1 MKYKHFK
8 QALLFKVGSD
18 MKVFN
23 SKLAAIGLAAFV
35 FASCSDNTSDPTGG
49 SSPAKVDAT
58 TLDLTNSGESLFSS
72 VINYKNTTANARK
85 FFGTRAANDAKFA
98 TTFDMPEQKNTD
110 TQIYGKRNLDG
121 GRYYLKESAG
131 ECDFSK
137 NTIKNAT
144 IFVNGDAKLIY
155 SANTFENATIVVKKG
170 GSLIF
175 KGTGSMIKQ
184 GVTVYNELGYVK
196 TEDPAADIVIEGNLY
211 SSWRGITSGLDEND
225 NAVEKK
231 ELKSGLG
238 QLTADKTSP
247 TQKITFMTGSKACI
261 IGSIR
266 GTEVNVEEGANIYA
280 SAHVWNATT
289 VNING
294 NLQIGGFLKTA
305 DLNLNTNGYL
315 KAGDKSAIKVTNIL
329 TMNAGSQ
336 IDANYINV
344 TLNEKDT
351 HKKVT
356 KVGEAQLILKGA
368 CKINIADKGVIN
380 VNKLIS
386 YNDAKGQISLEKA
399 GGLAI
404 VKADEFHNDGAE
416 NIQAFDTPA
425 EGATFLFQFT
435 KCFNGEN
442 QLPTA
447 EDLDIAASYL
457 NYDKATTG
465 DFVKLKDA
473 DNKQYGY
480 ELTATTENLSNKPK
494 LDLFSAAGVTENT
507 LSATSIQAANNKL
520 YVTYHTQG
528 NDKSHMG
535 GGLEVAHIDGKNLI
549 LDQAVTAQGGLDV
562 NYGMIDGSRFY
573 VAATTYK
580 EGAFLGY
587 VELANGLMG
596 KSKLVTYPIDK
607 TNPNNGIDANSVVK
621 YKDNFVLATNKGYQV
636 YNSTFTLRTPHLTTN
651 DVKFVA
657 VGNDKLYG
665 LEANGTTTGTVNIF
679 DNINLENPQSYTTEG
694 KVGVVDGKNTI
705 AVDGTNLYV
714 CQGDG
719 GLVRYDAQGNGT
731 VLFDAPAG
739 SKDHK
744 IIGRVNGVAVDS
756 KYIYV
761 ACGGYGLVVLDK
773 TKAKGE
779 NVVARRRAFYD
790 GKESYNSA
798 NYVTLYKDYICVA
811 YGRSRVQ
818 IFKLV
823 NTK

>member
-1 MKYKHFK
+1 
-8 QALLFKVGSD
+8 

-85 FFGTRAANDAKFA
+85 FFGTRAASDANFV
-98 TTFDMPEQKNTD
+98 TTFNMPVQKNTD
-110 TQIYGKRNLDG
+110 TQAYGNCDLNG
-121 GRYYLKESAG
+121 GRYYLRMSAG
-131 ECDFSK
+131 DCDFTK

-144 IFVNGDAKLIY
+144 IFVNGDAKLHY
-155 SANTFENATIVVKKG
+155 SATTFENTTIVVEQG

-175 KGTGSMIKQ
+175 EGEGSMIKP
-184 GVTVYNELGYVK
+184 GVTVYNELGYIK
-196 TEDPAADIVIEGNLY
+196 TKDSTKDIVIEGNLF
-211 SSWRGITSGLDEND
+211 STWRGITSGLDENG

-238 QLTADKTSP
+238 ELTADKKSP
-247 TQKITFMTGSKACI
+247 TQKITFKTGSKACI

-315 KAGDKSAIKVTNIL
+315 KAGDNSAIKVTNAL

-336 IDANYINV
+336 IDADYINV
-344 TLNEKDT
+344 TMNEKDT
-351 HKKVT
+351 NKKVT

-386 YNDAKGQISLEKA
+386 YNDAKGQISLETA

-457 NYDKATTG
+457 DYDKATTG
-465 DFVKLKDA
+465 DLVKLKDT

-480 ELTATTENLSNKPK
+480 ELTATTESLSNKPK
-494 LDLFSAAGVTENT
+494 LDLFSAAGVKENT
-507 LSATSIQAANNKL
+507 LSATSIQAANDKL

-549 LDQAVTAQGGLDV
+549 LDQAVSAQGGLDV
-562 NYGMIDGSRFY
+562 NYGMIDGNRFY
-573 VAATTYK
+573 VAATSYK

-587 VELANGLMG
+587 ANLSNGQL
-596 KSKLVTYPIDK
+596 SDTKLVTYPIDK

-657 VGNDKLYG
+657 VDNDKLYG

-679 DNINLENPQSYTTEG
+679 NNINLENPQSYTTEG

-731 VLFDAPAG
+731 VLFDAPVG
-739 SKDHK
+739 EKNK
-744 IIGRVNGVAVDS
+744 IIGRVNGVAVDNN
-756 KYIYV
+756 YIYV

-773 TKAKGE
+773 NKAKGE

-823 NTK
+823 KTK

>member
-1 MKYKHFK
+1 
-8 QALLFKVGSD
+8 

-35 FASCSDNTSDPTGG
+35 FASCSDSNSDPVGPG
-49 SSPAKVDAT
+49 NPSSVDVT
-58 TLDLTNSGESLFSS
+58 TLDLTKGGESLMSN

-85 FFGTRAANDAKFA
+85 LFGTRAANDANFV
-98 TTFDMPEQKNTD
+98 TTFNMPVQKNTD
-110 TQIYGKRNLDG
+110 TQVYGKRNLDG
-121 GRYYLKESAG
+121 GRYYLKKSAG
-131 ECDFSK
+131 DCDFTK

-144 IFVNGDAKLIY
+144 IFVNGDAKLHY
-155 SANTFENATIVVKKG
+155 SATTFENTTIVVEQG

-175 KGTGSMIKQ
+175 EGEGSMIKP
-184 GVTVYNELGYVK
+184 GVTVYNELGYIK
-196 TEDPAADIVIEGNLY
+196 TKDSTKDIVIEGNLY
-211 SSWRGITSGLDEND
+211 SSWRGFKTGKDENGND
-225 NAVEKK
+225 VTIK

-238 QLTADKTSP
+238 NTDKTDP
-247 TQKITFMTGSKACI
+247 TQKITFKNGSNVCI

-266 GTEVNVEEGANIYA
+266 GTEVNVEEGANVYA

-315 KAGDKSAIKVTNIL
+315 KAGDNSAIKVTNAL

-457 NYDKATTG
+457 DYDKATTG

-507 LSATSIQAANNKL
+507 LSATSIQAANDKL

-549 LDQAVTAQGGLDV
+549 LDQAVSAQGGLDV
-562 NYGMIDGSRFY
+562 NYGMIDGNRFY
-573 VAATTYK
+573 VAATSYK

-587 VELANGLMG
+587 ANLSNGQL
-596 KSKLVTYPIDK
+596 SDTKLVTYPIDK

-679 DNINLENPQSYTTEG
+679 NNINLENPQSYTTEG

-739 SKDHK
+739 NKDHK
-744 IIGRVNGVAVDS
+744 IIGRVNGVAVDNN
-756 KYIYV
+756 YIYV

>member
-1 MKYKHFK
+1 
-8 QALLFKVGSD
+8 
-18 MKVFN
+18 MKVIN

-35 FASCSDNTSDPTGG
+35 FASCSDSNSDPTNSG
-49 SSPAKVDAT
+49 STPAKVDAT
-58 TLDLTNSGESLFSS
+58 TIDLTSNSGESLMSN

-85 FFGTRAANDAKFA
+85 FFGTRTATDAKFV

-110 TQIYGKRNLDG
+110 TQVYGKRNLDG
-121 GRYYLKESAG
+121 GRYYLKKSAG
-131 ECDFSK
+131 ECDFTK

-144 IFVNGDAKLIY
+144 IFVNGDAKLHY
-155 SANTFENATIVVKKG
+155 SATTFENTTIVVEKG

-175 KGTGSMIKQ
+175 EGEGSMIKP
-184 GVTVYNELGYVK
+184 GVTVYNELGYIK
-196 TEDPAADIVIEGNLY
+196 TKDSTKDIVIEGNLY
-211 SSWRGITSGLDEND
+211 SSWRGFKTGKDEND
-225 NAVEKK
+225 NDVTIK

-238 QLTADKTSP
+238 NTDKTDP
-247 TQKITFMTGSKACI
+247 TQKITFKNGSNVCI

-266 GTEVNVEEGANIYA
+266 GTEVNVEEGANVYA

-315 KAGDKSAIKVTNIL
+315 KAGDNSAIKVTNIL

-457 NYDKATTG
+457 DYDKATTG

-507 LSATSIQAANNKL
+507 LSATSIQAANDKL

-549 LDQAVTAQGGLDV
+549 LDQAVSAQGGLDV
-562 NYGMIDGSRFY
+562 NYGMIDGNRFY
-573 VAATTYK
+573 VAATSYK

-587 VELANGLMG
+587 ANLSNGQL
-596 KSKLVTYPIDK
+596 SDTKLVTYPIDK
-607 TNPNNGIDANSVVK
+607 TNPDNKIDANCVAK
-621 YKDNFVLATNKGYQV
+621 YNDNFVLATNKGYQV
-636 YNSTFTLRTPHLTTN
+636 YNSTFTQRTPHLTAN

-657 VGNDKLYG
+657 VGGDKLYG

-679 DNINLENPQSYTTEG
+679 DNTSLDAPQSYTTVG
-694 KVGVVDGKNTI
+694 KVGVPDGKNTI
-705 AVDGTNLYV
+705 AVDGSDLYV

-731 VLFDAPAG
+731 VLFDAPVG
-739 SKDHK
+739 EKNK
-744 IIGRVNGVAVDS
+744 IIGRVNGVAVDNN
-756 KYIYV
+756 YIYV

-773 TKAKGE
+773 TLAKGK

-823 NTK
+823 KTTK

>member
-1 MKYKHFK
+1 
-8 QALLFKVGSD
+8 

-23 SKLAAIGLAAFV
+23 STLAAIGLAAFV
-35 FASCSDNTSDPTGG
+35 FASCSDNTSDSTGD

-58 TLDLTNSGESLFSS
+58 TLDLTNSGESLLSS

-85 FFGTRAANDAKFA
+85 FFGTRAASDANFVTDLNKDEESTIPVQPATATQALGND
-98 TTFDMPEQKNTD
+98 
-110 TQIYGKRNLDG
+110 NLENG
-121 GRYYLKESAG
+121 IFYLKKSAG
-131 ECDFSK
+131 KCDFTK

-144 IFVNGDAKLIY
+144 IFVNGGAKLIY
-155 SANTFENATIVVKKG
+155 SANTFENAKIVVK
-170 GSLIF
+170 
-175 KGTGSMIKQ
+175 Q
-184 GVTVYNELGYVK
+184 
-196 TEDPAADIVIEGNLY
+196 
-211 SSWRGITSGLDEND
+211 
-225 NAVEKK
+225 
-231 ELKSGLG
+231 
-238 QLTADKTSP
+238 
-247 TQKITFMTGSKACI
+247 
-261 IGSIR
+261 
-266 GTEVNVEEGANIYA
+266 
-280 SAHVWNATT
+280 
-289 VNING
+289 
-294 NLQIGGFLKTA
+294 GGFLKTA
-305 DLNLNTNGYL
+305 DLNLKTNGYL
-315 KAGDKSAIKVTNIL
+315 KAGDNSAIKVTNIL

-336 IDANYINV
+336 IDADYINV

-442 QLPTA
+442 QIPTA

-457 NYDKATTG
+457 DYDKATTG
-465 DFVKLKDA
+465 DLVKLKDA
-473 DNKQYGY
+473 DNEHYGY
-480 ELTATTENLSNKPK
+480 ELTATTESLSIKPK

-507 LSATSIQAANNKL
+507 LSATSIQAANDKL

-528 NDKSHMG
+528 NDKNHMG
-535 GGLEVAHIDGKNLI
+535 GGLEVAHIDGKSLI
-549 LDQAVTAQGGLDV
+549 LDEAVTAQGGLDV

-719 GLVRYDAQGNGT
+719 GLVRYDANGHGT
-731 VLFDAPAG
+731 VLFDAPVG
-739 SKDHK
+739 ESNK

>member
-1 MKYKHFK
+1 
-8 QALLFKVGSD
+8 

-35 FASCSDNTSDPTGG
+35 FASCSDNTSDPTGNQ
-49 SSPAKVDAT
+49 SPAKVDAT

-85 FFGTRAANDAKFA
+85 FFGTRAASDANFV
-98 TTFDMPEQKNTD
+98 TTFNMPVQKNTD
-110 TQIYGKRNLDG
+110 TQAYGNCDLNG
-121 GRYYLKESAG
+121 GRYYLRKSAG
-131 ECDFSK
+131 DCDFTK

-144 IFVNGDAKLIY
+144 IFVNGDAKLHY
-155 SANTFENATIVVKKG
+155 SATTFENTTIVVEQG

-175 KGTGSMIKQ
+175 EGEGSMIKP
-184 GVTVYNELGYVK
+184 GVTVYNELGYIK
-196 TEDPAADIVIEGNLY
+196 TKDSTKDIVIEGNLF
-211 SSWRGITSGLDEND
+211 STWRGITSGLDENG

-238 QLTADKTSP
+238 ELTADKKSP
-247 TQKITFMTGSKACI
+247 TQKITFKTGSKACI

-315 KAGDKSAIKVTNIL
+315 KAGDKSAIKVTNAL

-336 IDANYINV
+336 IDADYINV
-344 TLNEKDT
+344 TMNEKDT
-351 HKKVT
+351 NKKVT

-457 NYDKATTG
+457 DYDKATTG
-465 DFVKLKDA
+465 NFVKLKDA

-507 LSATSIQAANNKL
+507 LSATSIQAANDKL

-549 LDQAVTAQGGLDV
+549 LDQAVSAQGGLDI
-562 NYGMIDGSRFY
+562 NYGMIDGNRFY
-573 VAATTYK
+573 VAATSYK

-587 VELANGLMG
+587 ANLSNGQL
-596 KSKLVTYPIDK
+596 SDTKLVTYPIDK
-607 TNPNNGIDANSVVK
+607 TNPNNGIDANSVAK

-679 DNINLENPQSYTTEG
+679 NNINLENPQSYTTEG

-719 GLVRYDAQGNGT
+719 GLVRYDANGNPT
-731 VLFDAPAG
+731 VLFDAPIG
-739 SKDHK
+739 ESNKV
-744 IIGRVNGVAVDS
+744 IGRVNGVAVDS

>member
-1 MKYKHFK
+1 MK
-8 QALLFKVGSD
+8 L
-18 MKVFN
+18 FN

-110 TQIYGKRNLDG
+110 THVYGKRNLDG
-121 GRYYLKESAG
+121 GRYYLKKSAG

-211 SSWRGITSGLDEND
+211 SSWRGITNGLDENG

-238 QLTADKTSP
+238 ELTEDKTSP
-247 TQKITFMTGSKACI
+247 TQKITFKAGSKACI

-266 GTEVNVEEGANIYA
+266 GTEVNVEEGANVYA

-457 NYDKATTG
+457 DYDKATTG

-507 LSATSIQAANNKL
+507 LSATSIQAANDKL

-549 LDQAVTAQGGLDV
+549 LDQAVSAQGGLDV
-562 NYGMIDGSRFY
+562 NYGMIDGNRFY
-573 VAATTYK
+573 VAATSYK

-587 VELANGLMG
+587 ANLSNGQL
-596 KSKLVTYPIDK
+596 SDTKLVTYPIDK

-705 AVDGTNLYV
+705 AVDGTNFYV

-744 IIGRVNGVAVDS
+744 IIGRVNGVAVDNN
-756 KYIYV
+756 YIYV

>member
-1 MKYKHFK
+1 
-8 QALLFKVGSD
+8 

-110 TQIYGKRNLDG
+110 TQVYGKRNLDG
-121 GRYYLKESAG
+121 GRYYLKKSAG
-131 ECDFSK
+131 DCDFTK

-144 IFVNGDAKLIY
+144 IFVNGDAKLHY
-155 SANTFENATIVVKKG
+155 SATTFENTTIVVEKG

-175 KGTGSMIKQ
+175 EGEGSMIKP
-184 GVTVYNELGYVK
+184 GVTVYNELGYIK
-196 TEDPAADIVIEGNLY
+196 TKDSTKDIVIEGNLY
-211 SSWRGITSGLDEND
+211 SSWRGFKTGKDEND
-225 NAVEKK
+225 NDVTIK

-238 QLTADKTSP
+238 NTDKTDP
-247 TQKITFMTGSKACI
+247 TQKITFKNGSNVCI

-266 GTEVNVEEGANIYA
+266 GTEVNVEEGANVYA

-315 KAGDKSAIKVTNIL
+315 KAGDKSAIKVTNAL

-351 HKKVT
+351 NKKVT

-386 YNDAKGQISLEKA
+386 YNDAKGQISLEAA

-442 QLPTA
+442 QIPTA

-457 NYDKATTG
+457 DYDKATTG
-465 DFVKLKDA
+465 DLVKLKDT

-480 ELTATTENLSNKPK
+480 ELTATTESLSNKPK

-507 LSATSIQAANNKL
+507 LSATSIQAANDKL

-528 NDKSHMG
+528 NDKNHMG
-535 GGLEVAHIDGKNLI
+535 GGLEIAHIDGKSLI
-549 LDQAVTAQGGLDV
+549 LDEAVTAQGGLDV

-719 GLVRYDAQGNGT
+719 GLVRYDANGHGT
-731 VLFDAPAG
+731 VLFDAPVG
-739 SKDHK
+739 ESNK

-798 NYVTLYKDYICVA
+798 NYVTLYNGYICVA

>member
-1 MKYKHFK
+1 MK
-8 QALLFKVGSD
+8 L
-18 MKVFN
+18 FN

-85 FFGTRAANDAKFA
+85 FFGTRAASDANFI
-98 TTFDMPEQKNTD
+98 TTFNMPVQKNTD
-110 TQIYGKRNLDG
+110 TQAYGNCDLNG
-121 GRYYLKESAG
+121 GRYYLKKSAG
-131 ECDFSK
+131 DCDFTK

-144 IFVNGDAKLIY
+144 IFVNGDAKLHY
-155 SANTFENATIVVKKG
+155 SATTFENTTIVVEQG

-175 KGTGSMIKQ
+175 EGEGSMIKP
-184 GVTVYNELGYVK
+184 GVTVYNELGYIK
-196 TEDPAADIVIEGNLY
+196 TKDSTKDIVIEGNLY
-211 SSWRGITSGLDEND
+211 SSWRGFKTGKDENGND
-225 NAVEKK
+225 VTIK

-238 QLTADKTSP
+238 NTDKTDP
-247 TQKITFMTGSKACI
+247 TQKITFKNGSNVCI

-266 GTEVNVEEGANIYA
+266 GTEVNVEEGANVYA

-315 KAGDKSAIKVTNIL
+315 KAGDKSAIKVTNAL

-356 KVGEAQLILKGA
+356 KVGEAQLILMGA

-457 NYDKATTG
+457 DYDKATTG
-465 DFVKLKDA
+465 DLVKLKDA

-507 LSATSIQAANNKL
+507 LSATSIQAANDKL

-549 LDQAVTAQGGLDV
+549 LDQAVSAQGGLDV
-562 NYGMIDGSRFY
+562 NYGMIDGNRFY
-573 VAATTYK
+573 VAATSYK

-587 VELANGLMG
+587 ANLSNGQL
-596 KSKLVTYPIDK
+596 SDTKLVTYPIDK

-679 DNINLENPQSYTTEG
+679 NNINLENPQSYTTEG

>member
-1 MKYKHFK
+1 
-8 QALLFKVGSD
+8 

-58 TLDLTNSGESLFSS
+58 TLDLTNSGESLLSS
-72 VINYKNTTANARK
+72 VINYKNTTVNARK
-85 FFGTRAANDAKFA
+85 FFGTRAASDANFV
-98 TTFDMPEQKNTD
+98 TTFNMPVQKNND
-110 TQIYGKRNLDG
+110 TQAYTNTDLNG
-121 GRYYLKESAG
+121 GRYYLKKSAG
-131 ECDFSK
+131 DCDFTK

-144 IFVNGDAKLIY
+144 IFVNGDAKLHY
-155 SANTFENATIVVKKG
+155 SATTFENTTIVVEQG

-175 KGTGSMIKQ
+175 EGEGSMIKP
-184 GVTVYNELGYVK
+184 GVTVYNELGYIK
-196 TEDPAADIVIEGNLY
+196 TKDSTKDIVIEGNLF
-211 SSWRGITSGLDEND
+211 STWRGITSGLDENG

-238 QLTADKTSP
+238 ELTKDKTSP
-247 TQKITFMTGSKACI
+247 TQKITFKTGSKACI

-266 GTEVNVEEGANIYA
+266 GTEVNVEEGANVYA

-315 KAGDKSAIKVTNIL
+315 KAGDNSAIKVTNIL

-457 NYDKATTG
+457 DYDKATTG

-507 LSATSIQAANNKL
+507 LSATSIQAANDKL

-535 GGLEVAHIDGKNLI
+535 GGLEVAHIDGKKLI
-549 LDQAVTAQGGLDV
+549 LDQAVSAQGGLDV
-562 NYGMIDGSRFY
+562 NYGMIDGNRFY
-573 VAATTYK
+573 VAATSYK

-587 VELANGLMG
+587 ANLSNGQL
-596 KSKLVTYPIDK
+596 SDTKLVTYPIDK

-679 DNINLENPQSYTTEG
+679 NNINLENPQSYTTEG

-719 GLVRYDAQGNGT
+719 GLVRYDANGNPT
-731 VLFDAPAG
+731 VLFDAPIG
-739 SKDHK
+739 ESNKV
-744 IIGRVNGVAVDS
+744 IGRVNGVAVDS

-811 YGRSRVQ
+811 YGRSRIQ

>member
-1 MKYKHFK
+1 
-8 QALLFKVGSD
+8 

-58 TLDLTNSGESLFSS
+58 TLDLTNSGESLLSS
-72 VINYKNTTANARK
+72 VINYKNTTVNARK
-85 FFGTRAANDAKFA
+85 FFGTRAASDANFV
-98 TTFDMPEQKNTD
+98 TTFNMPVQKNND
-110 TQIYGKRNLDG
+110 TQAYTNTDLNG
-121 GRYYLKESAG
+121 GRYYLKKSAG
-131 ECDFSK
+131 DCDFTK

-144 IFVNGDAKLIY
+144 IFVNGDAKLHY
-155 SANTFENATIVVKKG
+155 SATTFENTTIVVEQG

-175 KGTGSMIKQ
+175 EGEGSMIKP
-184 GVTVYNELGYVK
+184 GVTVYNELGYIK
-196 TEDPAADIVIEGNLY
+196 TKDSTKDIVIEGNLF
-211 SSWRGITSGLDEND
+211 STWRGITSGLDENG

-238 QLTADKTSP
+238 ELTADKKSP
-247 TQKITFMTGSKACI
+247 TQKITFKTGSKACI

-266 GTEVNVEEGANIYA
+266 GTEVNVEEGANVYA

-294 NLQIGGFLKTA
+294 NLQIGGFLKAA

-315 KAGDKSAIKVTNIL
+315 KAGDKSAIKVTNAL

-351 HKKVT
+351 NKKVT

-386 YNDAKGQISLEKA
+386 YNDAKGQISLEAA

-442 QLPTA
+442 QIPTA

-457 NYDKATTG
+457 DYDKATTG
-465 DFVKLKDA
+465 DLVKLKDT
-473 DNKQYGY
+473 DNKHYGY
-480 ELTATTENLSNKPK
+480 ELTATTESLSNKPK

-507 LSATSIQAANNKL
+507 LSATSIQAANDKL

-528 NDKSHMG
+528 NDKNHMG
-535 GGLEVAHIDGKNLI
+535 GGLEVAHIDGKSLI
-549 LDQAVTAQGGLDV
+549 LDEAVTAQGGLDV

-573 VAATTYK
+573 VAATTNK

-587 VELANGLMG
+587 VQLTDGLMG

-607 TNPNNGIDANSVVK
+607 TNPNNKIDANSVVK

-636 YNSTFTLRTPHLTTN
+636 YNSTFTLRTPHLTAN

-657 VGNDKLYG
+657 VGGDKLYG

-679 DNINLENPQSYTTEG
+679 DNTKLETPQTYTTVG
-694 KVGVVDGKNTI
+694 NVGVVDGKNTI
-705 AVDGTNLYV
+705 AVDGTDLYV

-731 VLFDAPAG
+731 VLFDAPVG
-739 SKDHK
+739 EKNNV
-744 IIGRVNGVAVDS
+744 IGRVNGVAVDNN
-756 KYIYV
+756 YIYV
-761 ACGGYGLVVLDK
+761 ACGSYGLVVLDK

-790 GKESYNSA
+790 GTESYNSA
-798 NYVTLYKDYICVA
+798 NYVTLYNGYICVA

-823 NTK
+823 KTVK

>member
-1 MKYKHFK
+1 
-8 QALLFKVGSD
+8 

-457 NYDKATTG
+457 DYDKATTG

-507 LSATSIQAANNKL
+507 LSATSIQAANDKL

-549 LDQAVTAQGGLDV
+549 LDQAVSAQGGLDV
-562 NYGMIDGSRFY
+562 NYGMIDGNRFY
-573 VAATTYK
+573 VAATSYK

-587 VELANGLMG
+587 ANLSNGQL
-596 KSKLVTYPIDK
+596 SDTKLVTYPIDK
-607 TNPNNGIDANSVVK
+607 TNPNNCIDANSVVK

-679 DNINLENPQSYTTEG
+679 NNINLENPQSYTTEG

>member
-1 MKYKHFK
+1 
-8 QALLFKVGSD
+8 

-85 FFGTRAANDAKFA
+85 FFGTRAANDANFV
-98 TTFDMPEQKNTD
+98 TTFNMPVQKNTD
-110 TQIYGKRNLDG
+110 IQAYGNCDLNG
-121 GRYYLKESAG
+121 GRYYLKKSAG
-131 ECDFSK
+131 DCDFTK

-144 IFVNGDAKLIY
+144 IFVNGDAKLHY
-155 SANTFENATIVVKKG
+155 SATTFENTTIVVEQG

-175 KGTGSMIKQ
+175 EGEGSMIKP
-184 GVTVYNELGYVK
+184 GVTVYNELGYIK
-196 TEDPAADIVIEGNLY
+196 TKDSTKDIVIEGNLY
-211 SSWRGITSGLDEND
+211 SSWRGFKTGKDENGND
-225 NAVEKK
+225 VTIK

-238 QLTADKTSP
+238 QITAASP
-247 TQKITFMTGSKACI
+247 TQKITFKTGSKACI

-266 GTEVNVEEGANIYA
+266 GTEVNVEEGANVYA

-315 KAGDKSAIKVTNIL
+315 KAGDNSAIKVTNIL

-457 NYDKATTG
+457 DYDKATSG
-465 DFVKLKDA
+465 KLVELKDA
-473 DNKQYGY
+473 DNEHYGY
-480 ELTATTENLSNKPK
+480 ELTATTESLSIKPK
-494 LDLFSAAGVTENT
+494 LDLFSAAGVKENT
-507 LSATSIQAANNKL
+507 LSATSIQAANDKL

-528 NDKSHMG
+528 NDKNHMG
-535 GGLEVAHIDGKNLI
+535 GGLEVAHIDGKSLI
-549 LDQAVTAQGGLDV
+549 LDEAVTAQGGLDV

-679 DNINLENPQSYTTEG
+679 NNINLENPQSYTTEG

-744 IIGRVNGVAVDS
+744 IIGRVNGVAVDNN
-756 KYIYV
+756 YIYV

-823 NTK
+823 KTK

>member
-1 MKYKHFK
+1 
-8 QALLFKVGSD
+8 

-85 FFGTRAANDAKFA
+85 FFGTRAANDANFV
-98 TTFDMPEQKNTD
+98 TTFNMPVQKNTD
-110 TQIYGKRNLDG
+110 TQAYGNCDLNG
-121 GRYYLKESAG
+121 GRYYLKKSAG
-131 ECDFSK
+131 DCDFTK

-144 IFVNGDAKLIY
+144 IFVNGDAKLHY
-155 SANTFENATIVVKKG
+155 SATTFENTTIVVEQG

-175 KGTGSMIKQ
+175 EGEGSMIKP
-184 GVTVYNELGYVK
+184 GVTVYNELGYIK
-196 TEDPAADIVIEGNLY
+196 TKDSTKDIVIEGNLY
-211 SSWRGITSGLDEND
+211 SSWRGFKTGKDENGND
-225 NAVEKK
+225 VTIK

-238 QLTADKTSP
+238 NTDKTDP
-247 TQKITFMTGSKACI
+247 TQKITFKNGSNVCI

-266 GTEVNVEEGANIYA
+266 GTEVNVEEGANVYA

-294 NLQIGGFLKTA
+294 NLQIGGFLKAA

-315 KAGDKSAIKVTNIL
+315 KAGDNSAIKVTNIL

-386 YNDAKGQISLEKA
+386 YNNAKGQISLEKA

-457 NYDKATTG
+457 DYDKATTG
-465 DFVKLKDA
+465 DLVKLKDT

-507 LSATSIQAANNKL
+507 LSATSIQAANDKL

-528 NDKSHMG
+528 NDKKHMG
-535 GGLEVAHIDGKNLI
+535 GGLEVAHIDGKSLI
-549 LDQAVTAQGGLDV
+549 LDEAVTAQGGLDV

-596 KSKLVTYPIDK
+596 KSQLITYPIDK

-731 VLFDAPAG
+731 VLFDAPVG
-739 SKDHK
+739 EKNK
-744 IIGRVNGVAVDS
+744 IIGRVNGVAVDNN
-756 KYIYV
+756 YIYV

-773 TKAKGE
+773 NKAKGE

-823 NTK
+823 KTK

>member
-1 MKYKHFK
+1 
-8 QALLFKVGSD
+8 

-85 FFGTRAANDAKFA
+85 FFGTRAANDANFV
-98 TTFDMPEQKNTD
+98 TTFNMPVQKNTD
-110 TQIYGKRNLDG
+110 TQAYGNCDLNG
-121 GRYYLKESAG
+121 GRYYLKKSAG
-131 ECDFSK
+131 DCDFTK

-144 IFVNGDAKLIY
+144 IFVNGDAKLHY
-155 SANTFENATIVVKKG
+155 SATTFENTTIVVEQG

-175 KGTGSMIKQ
+175 EGEGSMIKP
-184 GVTVYNELGYVK
+184 GVTVYNELGYIK
-196 TEDPAADIVIEGNLY
+196 TKDSTKDIVIEGNLY
-211 SSWRGITSGLDEND
+211 SSWRGFKTGKDENGND
-225 NAVEKK
+225 VTIK

-238 QLTADKTSP
+238 NTDKTDP
-247 TQKITFMTGSKACI
+247 TQKITFKNGSNVCI

-266 GTEVNVEEGANIYA
+266 GTEVNVEEGANVYA

-315 KAGDKSAIKVTNIL
+315 KAGDNSAIKVTNAL

-457 NYDKATTG
+457 DYDKATTG

-507 LSATSIQAANNKL
+507 LSATSIQAANDKL

-549 LDQAVTAQGGLDV
+549 LDQAVSAQGGLDV
-562 NYGMIDGSRFY
+562 NYGMIDGNRFY
-573 VAATTYK
+573 VAATSYK

-587 VELANGLMG
+587 ANLSNGQL
-596 KSKLVTYPIDK
+596 SDTKLVTYPIDK

-679 DNINLENPQSYTTEG
+679 NNINLENPQSYTTEG

-739 SKDHK
+739 NKDHK
-744 IIGRVNGVAVDS
+744 IIGRVNGVAVDNN
-756 KYIYV
+756 YIYV

>member
-1 MKYKHFK
+1 MK
-8 QALLFKVGSD
+8 L
-18 MKVFN
+18 FN

-85 FFGTRAANDAKFA
+85 FFGTRAASDANFI
-98 TTFDMPEQKNTD
+98 TTFNMPVQKNTD
-110 TQIYGKRNLDG
+110 TQAYSNCDLNG
-121 GRYYLKESAG
+121 GRYYLKKSAG
-131 ECDFSK
+131 DCDFTK

-144 IFVNGDAKLIY
+144 IFVNGDAKLHY
-155 SANTFENATIVVKKG
+155 SATTFENTTIVVEQG

-175 KGTGSMIKQ
+175 EGEGSMIKP
-184 GVTVYNELGYVK
+184 GVTVYNELGYIK
-196 TEDPAADIVIEGNLY
+196 TKDSTKDIVIEGNLY
-211 SSWRGITSGLDEND
+211 SSWRGFKTGKDENGND
-225 NAVEKK
+225 VTIK

-238 QLTADKTSP
+238 NTDKTDP
-247 TQKITFMTGSKACI
+247 TQKITFKNGSNVCI

-266 GTEVNVEEGANIYA
+266 GTEVNVEEGANVYA

-305 DLNLNTNGYL
+305 DLNLNTKGYL
-315 KAGDKSAIKVTNIL
+315 KAGDKSAIKVTNAL

-356 KVGEAQLILKGA
+356 KVGEAQLILMGA

-457 NYDKATTG
+457 DYDKATTG
-465 DFVKLKDA
+465 DLVKLKDA

-507 LSATSIQAANNKL
+507 LSATSIQAANDKL

-549 LDQAVTAQGGLDV
+549 LDQAVSAQGGLDV
-562 NYGMIDGSRFY
+562 NYGMIDGNRFY
-573 VAATTYK
+573 VAATSYK

-587 VELANGLMG
+587 ANLSNGQL
-596 KSKLVTYPIDK
+596 SDTKLVTYPIDK

-651 DVKFVA
+651 DVKFLA

-679 DNINLENPQSYTTEG
+679 NNINLENPQSYTTEG

-818 IFKLV
+818 IFKLA

>member
-1 MKYKHFK
+1 MK
-8 QALLFKVGSD
+8 L
-18 MKVFN
+18 FN

-85 FFGTRAANDAKFA
+85 FFGTRAASDANFV
-98 TTFDMPEQKNTD
+98 TTFNMPVQKKND
-110 TQIYGKRNLDG
+110 TEVYGKRNLDG
-121 GRYYLKESAG
+121 GRYYLKKSAG

-211 SSWRGITSGLDEND
+211 SSWRGITSGLDKND

-238 QLTADKTSP
+238 ELTEDKTSP
-247 TQKITFMTGSKACI
+247 TQKITFKTGSKACI

-266 GTEVNVEEGANIYA
+266 GTEVNVEEGANVYA

-315 KAGDKSAIKVTNIL
+315 KAGDNSAIKVTNIL

-368 CKINIADKGVIN
+368 CKINIENKGVIN

-386 YNDAKGQISLEKA
+386 YNDAKGQISLNTA

-404 VKADEFHNDGAE
+404 VKADEYHNEGAE

-457 NYDKATTG
+457 DYDKATTG
-465 DFVKLKDA
+465 DLVKLKDA

-507 LSATSIQAANNKL
+507 LSATSIQAANDKL

-549 LDQAVTAQGGLDV
+549 LDQAVSAQGGLDV
-562 NYGMIDGSRFY
+562 NYGMIDGNRFY
-573 VAATTYK
+573 VAATSYK

-587 VELANGLMG
+587 ANLSNGQL
-596 KSKLVTYPIDK
+596 SDTKLVTYPIDK

-679 DNINLENPQSYTTEG
+679 NNINLENPQSYTTEG

-744 IIGRVNGVAVDS
+744 IIGRVNGVAVDNN
-756 KYIYV
+756 YIYV

>member
-1 MKYKHFK
+1 MK
-8 QALLFKVGSD
+8 L
-18 MKVFN
+18 FN
-23 SKLAAIGLAAFV
+23 SKFAAIGLAAFV

-110 TQIYGKRNLDG
+110 TQVYGKRNLDG
-121 GRYYLKESAG
+121 GRYYLKKSAG
-131 ECDFSK
+131 DCDFTK

-144 IFVNGDAKLIY
+144 IFVNGDAKLHY
-155 SANTFENATIVVKKG
+155 SATTFENTTIVVEQG

-175 KGTGSMIKQ
+175 EGEGSMIKP
-184 GVTVYNELGYVK
+184 GVTVYNELGYIK
-196 TEDPAADIVIEGNLY
+196 TKDSTKDIVIEGNLY
-211 SSWRGITSGLDEND
+211 SSWRGFKTGKDENGND
-225 NAVEKK
+225 VTIK

-238 QLTADKTSP
+238 NTDKTDP
-247 TQKITFMTGSKACI
+247 TQKITFKNGSNVCI

-294 NLQIGGFLKTA
+294 NLQIGGFLKAA

-315 KAGDKSAIKVTNIL
+315 KAGDKSAIKVTNAL

-457 NYDKATTG
+457 DYDKATTG

-507 LSATSIQAANNKL
+507 LSATSIQAANDKL

-549 LDQAVTAQGGLDV
+549 LDQAVSAQGGLDV
-562 NYGMIDGSRFY
+562 NYGMIDGNRFY
-573 VAATTYK
+573 VAATSYK

-587 VELANGLMG
+587 ANLSNGQL
-596 KSKLVTYPIDK
+596 SDTKLVTYPIDK

-739 SKDHK
+739 NKDHK

>member
-1 MKYKHFK
+1 
-8 QALLFKVGSD
+8 

-35 FASCSDNTSDPTGG
+35 FASCSDSTSDSTVPQ
-49 SSPAKVDAT
+49 SPAKVDAT
-58 TLDLTNSGESLFSS
+58 TLDLTKSGESLFSS

-85 FFGTRAANDAKFA
+85 FFGTRAASDANFVTKLNKDDIPVQPATATQAYGND
-98 TTFDMPEQKNTD
+98 
-110 TQIYGKRNLDG
+110 NLENDIF
-121 GRYYLKESAG
+121 YLKKSAG
-131 ECDFSK
+131 ECDFTK

-144 IFVNGDAKLIY
+144 IFINGGAKLIY
-155 SANTFENATIVVKKG
+155 SANTFENATIVVKQG

-175 KGTGSMIKQ
+175 KGTGTMIKQ

-196 TEDPAADIVIEGNLY
+196 TEDPATDIVIEGNLY
-211 SSWRGITSGLDEND
+211 SSWRGITSGLDENG
-225 NAVEKK
+225 NAVTPK

-247 TQKITFMTGSKACI
+247 TQKITFKASSKACI

-266 GTEVNVEEGANIYA
+266 GTEVNIEEGANIYA

-289 VNING
+289 VNVNG
-294 NLQIGGFLKTA
+294 NLQIGGFLKAA

-315 KAGDKSAIKVTNIL
+315 KAEDNSAIKVTNAL

-356 KVGEAQLILKGA
+356 KVGEAQLILNGA

-457 NYDKATTG
+457 DYDKATNG
-465 DFVKLKDA
+465 KLVELKDK
-473 DNKQYGY
+473 DNEQYGY
-480 ELTATTENLSNKPK
+480 ELTATTESLSKKPK

-528 NDKSHMG
+528 NDKNHMG
-535 GGLEVAHIDGKNLI
+535 GGLEVAHIDGKKLI
-549 LDQAVTAQGGLDV
+549 LDDAVSAQGGLDV
-562 NYGMIDGSRFY
+562 NYGMIDGNRFY
-573 VAATTYK
+573 VAATSYK

-587 VELANGLMG
+587 ANLNTEG
-596 KSKLVTYPIDK
+596 KLSDNKLVTYPIDK
-607 TNPNNGIDANSVVK
+607 TNPDNKIDANSVVK
-621 YKDNFVLATNKGYQV
+621 YNDNFILATNKGYQV

-665 LEANGTTTGTVNIF
+665 LEANGTTTGTINIF
-679 DNINLENPQSYTTEG
+679 DNIKLENPQSYTTVG
-694 KVGVVDGKNTI
+694 NVGVVDGKNTI

-719 GLVRYDAQGNGT
+719 GLVRYDANGNGT
-731 VLFDAPAG
+731 VLFDAPVG
-739 SKDHK
+739 EKNN
-744 IIGRVNGVAVDS
+744 IIGRVNGVAVDNN
-756 KYIYV
+756 YIYV

-798 NYVTLYKDYICVA
+798 NYVTLYNGYICVA

-818 IFKLV
+818 IFKLA
-823 NTK
+823 NTKK

>member
-1 MKYKHFK
+1 MK
-8 QALLFKVGSD
+8 L
-18 MKVFN
+18 FN

-35 FASCSDNTSDPTGG
+35 FASCSDNTSDPT
-49 SSPAKVDAT
+49 SNPPSAKVDAT
-58 TLDLTNSGESLFSS
+58 TLDLSNSGESLFSS

-110 TQIYGKRNLDG
+110 TQVYGKRDLDG
-121 GRYYLKESAG
+121 GRYYLKKSAG

-155 SANTFENATIVVKKG
+155 SANTFENATIVVKQG

-211 SSWRGITSGLDEND
+211 SSWRGITSGLDENG

-247 TQKITFMTGSKACI
+247 TQKITFKNGSNVCI

-315 KAGDKSAIKVTNIL
+315 KAGDNSAIKVTNAL

-368 CKINIADKGVIN
+368 CKINIENKGVIN

-386 YNDAKGQISLEKA
+386 YNDAKGQISLNTA

-404 VKADEFHNDGAE
+404 VKADEYHNEGAE

-457 NYDKATTG
+457 DYDKATTG
-465 DFVKLKDA
+465 DLVKLKDA

-507 LSATSIQAANNKL
+507 LSATSIQAANDKL

-549 LDQAVTAQGGLDV
+549 LDQAVSAQGGLDV
-562 NYGMIDGSRFY
+562 NYGMIDGNRFY
-573 VAATTYK
+573 VAATSYK

-587 VELANGLMG
+587 ANLSNGQL
-596 KSKLVTYPIDK
+596 SDTKLVTYPIDK

-679 DNINLENPQSYTTEG
+679 NNINLENPQSYTTEG

-739 SKDHK
+739 NKDHK

>member
-1 MKYKHFK
+1 
-8 QALLFKVGSD
+8 

-49 SSPAKVDAT
+49 SSQAKVDAT

-85 FFGTRAANDAKFA
+85 FFGTRAANDANFV
-98 TTFDMPEQKNTD
+98 TTFNMPVQKNTD
-110 TQIYGKRNLDG
+110 TQAYSNCDLNG
-121 GRYYLKESAG
+121 GRYYLKKSAG
-131 ECDFSK
+131 DCDFTK

-144 IFVNGDAKLIY
+144 IFVNGDAKLHY
-155 SANTFENATIVVKKG
+155 SATTFENTTIVVEQG

-175 KGTGSMIKQ
+175 EGEGSMIKP
-184 GVTVYNELGYVK
+184 GVTVYNELGYIK
-196 TEDPAADIVIEGNLY
+196 TKDSTKDIVIEGNLY
-211 SSWRGITSGLDEND
+211 SSWRGFKTGKDENGND
-225 NAVEKK
+225 VTIK

-238 QLTADKTSP
+238 NTDKTDP
-247 TQKITFMTGSKACI
+247 TQKITFKNGSNVCI

-315 KAGDKSAIKVTNIL
+315 KAGDNSAIKVTNIL

-457 NYDKATTG
+457 DYDKATTG
-465 DFVKLKDA
+465 DLVKLKDA

-507 LSATSIQAANNKL
+507 LSATSIQAANDKL

-549 LDQAVTAQGGLDV
+549 LDQAVSAQGGLDV
-562 NYGMIDGSRFY
+562 NYGMIDGNRFY
-573 VAATTYK
+573 VAATSYK

-587 VELANGLMG
+587 ANLSNGQL
-596 KSKLVTYPIDK
+596 SDTKLVTYPIDK

-679 DNINLENPQSYTTEG
+679 NNINLENPQSYTTEG

>member
-1 MKYKHFK
+1 MK
-8 QALLFKVGSD
+8 L
-18 MKVFN
+18 FN

-85 FFGTRAANDAKFA
+85 FFGTRAASDANFI
-98 TTFDMPEQKNTD
+98 TTFNMPVQKNTD
-110 TQIYGKRNLDG
+110 TQAYGNCDLNG
-121 GRYYLKESAG
+121 GRYYLKKSAG
-131 ECDFSK
+131 DCDFTK

-144 IFVNGDAKLIY
+144 IFVNGDAKLHY
-155 SANTFENATIVVKKG
+155 SATTFENTTIVVEQG

-175 KGTGSMIKQ
+175 EGEGSMIKP
-184 GVTVYNELGYVK
+184 GVTVYNELGYIK
-196 TEDPAADIVIEGNLY
+196 TKDSTKDIVIEGNLY
-211 SSWRGITSGLDEND
+211 SSWRGFKTGKDENGND
-225 NAVEKK
+225 VTIK

-238 QLTADKTSP
+238 NTDKTDP
-247 TQKITFMTGSKACI
+247 TQKITFKNGSNVCI

-266 GTEVNVEEGANIYA
+266 GTEVNVEEGANVYA

-315 KAGDKSAIKVTNIL
+315 KAGDNSAIKVTNIL

-457 NYDKATTG
+457 DYDKATTG
-465 DFVKLKDA
+465 DLVKLKDA

-507 LSATSIQAANNKL
+507 LSATSIQAANDKL

-549 LDQAVTAQGGLDV
+549 LDQAVSAQGGLDV
-562 NYGMIDGSRFY
+562 NYGMIDGNRFY
-573 VAATTYK
+573 VAATSYK

-587 VELANGLMG
+587 ANLSNGQL
-596 KSKLVTYPIDK
+596 SDTKLVTYPIDK

-679 DNINLENPQSYTTEG
+679 NNINLENPQSYTTEG

>member
-1 MKYKHFK
+1 MK
-8 QALLFKVGSD
+8 L
-18 MKVFN
+18 FN

-85 FFGTRAANDAKFA
+85 FFGTRAASDANFI
-98 TTFDMPEQKNTD
+98 TTFNMPVQKNTD
-110 TQIYGKRNLDG
+110 TQAYGNCDLNG
-121 GRYYLKESAG
+121 GRYYLKKSAG
-131 ECDFSK
+131 DCDFTK

-144 IFVNGDAKLIY
+144 IFVNGDAKLHY
-155 SANTFENATIVVKKG
+155 SATTFENTTIVVEQG

-175 KGTGSMIKQ
+175 EGEGSMIKP
-184 GVTVYNELGYVK
+184 GVTVYNELGYIK
-196 TEDPAADIVIEGNLY
+196 TKDSTKDIVIEGNLY
-211 SSWRGITSGLDEND
+211 SSWRGFKTGKDENGND
-225 NAVEKK
+225 VTIK

-238 QLTADKTSP
+238 NTDKTDP
-247 TQKITFMTGSKACI
+247 TQKITFKNGSNVCI

-266 GTEVNVEEGANIYA
+266 GTEVNVEEGANVYA

-457 NYDKATTG
+457 DYDKATTG
-465 DFVKLKDA
+465 DLVKLKDA

-507 LSATSIQAANNKL
+507 LSATSIQAANDKL

-549 LDQAVTAQGGLDV
+549 LDQAVSAQGGLDV
-562 NYGMIDGSRFY
+562 NYGMIDGNRFY
-573 VAATTYK
+573 VAATSYK

-587 VELANGLMG
+587 ANLSNGQL
-596 KSKLVTYPIDK
+596 SDTKLVTYPIDK

-679 DNINLENPQSYTTEG
+679 NNINLENPQSYTTEG

-744 IIGRVNGVAVDS
+744 IIGRVNGVAVDNN
-756 KYIYV
+756 YIYV

>member
-1 MKYKHFK
+1 
-8 QALLFKVGSD
+8 

-85 FFGTRAANDAKFA
+85 FFGTRAASDTKFA

-110 TQIYGKRNLDG
+110 TQVYGKRNLDG
-121 GRYYLKESAG
+121 GRYYLKKSAG
-131 ECDFSK
+131 ECDFTK

-457 NYDKATTG
+457 DYDKATTG
-465 DFVKLKDA
+465 DLVKLKDA

-507 LSATSIQAANNKL
+507 LSATSIQAANDKL

-549 LDQAVTAQGGLDV
+549 LDQAVSAQGGLDV
-562 NYGMIDGSRFY
+562 NYGMIDGNRFF
-573 VAATTYK
+573 VAATSYK

-587 VELANGLMG
+587 ANLSNGQL
-596 KSKLVTYPIDK
+596 SDTKLVTYPIDK

-679 DNINLENPQSYTTEG
+679 NNINLENPQSYTTEG

>member
-1 MKYKHFK
+1 
-8 QALLFKVGSD
+8 

-35 FASCSDNTSDPTGG
+35 FASCSDCTSDPTGG

-85 FFGTRAANDAKFA
+85 FFGTRAANDANFV
-98 TTFDMPEQKNTD
+98 TTFNMPVQKNTD
-110 TQIYGKRNLDG
+110 TQAYGNCDLNG
-121 GRYYLKESAG
+121 GRYYLKKSAG
-131 ECDFSK
+131 DCDFTK

-144 IFVNGDAKLIY
+144 IFVNGDAKLHY
-155 SANTFENATIVVKKG
+155 SATTFENTTIVVEQG

-175 KGTGSMIKQ
+175 EGEGSMIKP
-184 GVTVYNELGYVK
+184 GVTVYNELGYIK
-196 TEDPAADIVIEGNLY
+196 TKDSTKDIVIEGNLY
-211 SSWRGITSGLDEND
+211 SSWRGFKTGKDENGND
-225 NAVEKK
+225 VTIK

-238 QLTADKTSP
+238 NTDKTDP
-247 TQKITFMTGSKACI
+247 TQKITFKNGSNVCI

-266 GTEVNVEEGANIYA
+266 GTEVNVEEGANVYA

-315 KAGDKSAIKVTNIL
+315 KAGDNSAIKVTNIL

-457 NYDKATTG
+457 DYDKATSG
-465 DFVKLKDA
+465 KLVELKDA
-473 DNKQYGY
+473 DNEHYGY

-507 LSATSIQAANNKL
+507 LSATSIQAANDKL

-528 NDKSHMG
+528 NDKNHMG
-535 GGLEVAHIDGKNLI
+535 GGLEVAHIDGKSLI
-549 LDQAVTAQGGLDV
+549 LDEAVTAQGGLDV

-719 GLVRYDAQGNGT
+719 GLVRYDANGHGT
-731 VLFDAPAG
+731 VLFDAPVG
-739 SKDHK
+739 ESNK

-798 NYVTLYKDYICVA
+798 NYVTLYNGYICVA

>member
-1 MKYKHFK
+1 
-8 QALLFKVGSD
+8 

-49 SSPAKVDAT
+49 SSQAKVDAT

-85 FFGTRAANDAKFA
+85 FFGTRAANDANFV
-98 TTFDMPEQKNTD
+98 TTFNMPVQKNTD
-110 TQIYGKRNLDG
+110 TQAYSNCDLNG
-121 GRYYLKESAG
+121 GRYYLKKSAG
-131 ECDFSK
+131 DCDFTK

-144 IFVNGDAKLIY
+144 IFVNGDAKLHY
-155 SANTFENATIVVKKG
+155 SATTFENTTIVVEQG

-175 KGTGSMIKQ
+175 EGEGSMIKP
-184 GVTVYNELGYVK
+184 GVTVYNELGYIK
-196 TEDPAADIVIEGNLY
+196 TKDSTKDIVIEGNLY
-211 SSWRGITSGLDEND
+211 SSWRGFKTGKDENGND
-225 NAVEKK
+225 VTIK

-238 QLTADKTSP
+238 NTDKTDP
-247 TQKITFMTGSKACI
+247 TQKITFKNGSNVCI

-266 GTEVNVEEGANIYA
+266 GTEVNVEEGANVYA

-315 KAGDKSAIKVTNIL
+315 KAGDNSAIKVTNIL

-457 NYDKATTG
+457 DYDKATTG
-465 DFVKLKDA
+465 DLVKLKDA

-549 LDQAVTAQGGLDV
+549 LDQAVSAQGGLDV
-562 NYGMIDGSRFY
+562 NYGMIDGNRFY
-573 VAATTYK
+573 VAATSYK

-587 VELANGLMG
+587 ANLSNGQL
-596 KSKLVTYPIDK
+596 SDTKLVTYPIDK

-679 DNINLENPQSYTTEG
+679 NNINLENPQSYTTEG

-744 IIGRVNGVAVDS
+744 IIGRVNGVAVDNN
-756 KYIYV
+756 YIYV

>member
-1 MKYKHFK
+1 
-8 QALLFKVGSD
+8 

-85 FFGTRAANDAKFA
+85 FFGTRAANDANFV
-98 TTFDMPEQKNTD
+98 TTFNMPVQKNTD
-110 TQIYGKRNLDG
+110 TQAYGNCDLNG
-121 GRYYLKESAG
+121 GRYYLKKSAG
-131 ECDFSK
+131 DCDFTK

-144 IFVNGDAKLIY
+144 IFVNGDAKLHY
-155 SANTFENATIVVKKG
+155 SATSFENTTIVVEQG

-175 KGTGSMIKQ
+175 EGEGSMIKP
-184 GVTVYNELGYVK
+184 GVTVYNELGYIK
-196 TEDPAADIVIEGNLY
+196 TKDSTKDIVIEGNLY
-211 SSWRGITSGLDEND
+211 SSWRGFKTGKDENGND
-225 NAVEKK
+225 VTIK

-238 QLTADKTSP
+238 NTDKTDP
-247 TQKITFMTGSKACI
+247 TQKITFKNGSNVCI

-315 KAGDKSAIKVTNIL
+315 KAGDNSAIKVTNIL

-386 YNDAKGQISLEKA
+386 YNDAKGQISLETA

-457 NYDKATTG
+457 DYDKATTG

-507 LSATSIQAANNKL
+507 LSATSIQAANDKL

-549 LDQAVTAQGGLDV
+549 LDQAVSAQGGLDV
-562 NYGMIDGSRFY
+562 NYGMIDGNRFY
-573 VAATTYK
+573 VAATSYK

-587 VELANGLMG
+587 ANLSNGQL
-596 KSKLVTYPIDK
+596 SDTKLVTYPIDK

-679 DNINLENPQSYTTEG
+679 DNINLENPQSYTTVG
-694 KVGVVDGKNTI
+694 NVGVVDGKNTI
-705 AVDGTNLYV
+705 AVDGTDLYV

-744 IIGRVNGVAVDS
+744 IIGRVNGVAVDNN
-756 KYIYV
+756 YIYV

>member
-1 MKYKHFK
+1 MK
-8 QALLFKVGSD
+8 L
-18 MKVFN
+18 FN

-110 TQIYGKRNLDG
+110 TQVYGKRNLDG
-121 GRYYLKESAG
+121 GRYYLKKSAG

-196 TEDPAADIVIEGNLY
+196 TENPAADIVIEGNLY
-211 SSWRGITSGLDEND
+211 SSWRGITNGLDENG

-238 QLTADKTSP
+238 ELTEDKTSP
-247 TQKITFMTGSKACI
+247 TQKITFKAGSKACI

-266 GTEVNVEEGANIYA
+266 GTEVNVEEGANVYA

-315 KAGDKSAIKVTNIL
+315 KAGEKSAIKVTNIL

-368 CKINIADKGVIN
+368 CKISIADKGVIN

-457 NYDKATTG
+457 DYDKATTG
-465 DFVKLKDA
+465 DLVKLKDA

-507 LSATSIQAANNKL
+507 LSATSIQAANDKL

-549 LDQAVTAQGGLDV
+549 LDQAVSAQGGLDV
-562 NYGMIDGSRFY
+562 NYGMIDGNRFY
-573 VAATTYK
+573 VAATSYK

-587 VELANGLMG
+587 ANLSNGQL
-596 KSKLVTYPIDK
+596 SDTKLVTYPIDK

-679 DNINLENPQSYTTEG
+679 DNINLENPQSYTTVG
-694 KVGVVDGKNTI
+694 NVGVVDGKNTI
-705 AVDGTNLYV
+705 AVDGTDLYV

-739 SKDHK
+739 NKDHK

>member
-1 MKYKHFK
+1 
-8 QALLFKVGSD
+8 

-35 FASCSDNTSDPTGG
+35 FASCSDSTSDPT
-49 SSPAKVDAT
+49 SNPSPAKVDAT
-58 TLDLTNSGESLFSS
+58 TIDLTNSGESLFSS

-85 FFGTRAANDAKFA
+85 FFGTRAASDANFV
-98 TTFDMPEQKNTD
+98 TTFNMPVQKKTD
-110 TQIYGKRNLDG
+110 TQAYTNTDLKDG
-121 GRYYLKESAG
+121 IFYLKKDAG
-131 ECDFSK
+131 NCDFTK

-144 IFVNGDAKLIY
+144 IFVNGGAKLIY
-155 SANTFENATIVVKKG
+155 SANTFENAKIVVKQG

-211 SSWRGITSGLDEND
+211 SSWRGITSGLDENG

-238 QLTADKTSP
+238 QITAASP
-247 TQKITFMTGSKACI
+247 TQKITFKTGSQACI

-266 GTEVNVEEGANIYA
+266 GTEVNVEEGANVYA

-315 KAGDKSAIKVTNIL
+315 KAGDNSAIKVTNAL

-416 NIQAFDTPA
+416 NIQTFDTPA

-457 NYDKATTG
+457 DYDKSTTG
-465 DFVKLKDA
+465 DLVKLKDT

-480 ELTATTENLSNKPK
+480 ELTATTADLNNKAK

-507 LSATSIQAANNKL
+507 LSATSIQAANDKL

-528 NDKSHMG
+528 NDKNHMG
-535 GGLEVAHIDGKNLI
+535 GGLEVAHIDGKSLI
-549 LDQAVTAQGGLDV
+549 LDEAVTAQGGLDV

-573 VAATTYK
+573 VAATTYA

-596 KSKLVTYPIDK
+596 KSQLVTYPIDK
-607 TNPNNGIDANSVVK
+607 TNSNNGIDANSVVK

-679 DNINLENPQSYTTEG
+679 DNINLESPQSYTTEG

-719 GLVRYDAQGNGT
+719 GLVRYDANGNGK
-731 VLFDAPAG
+731 VLFDAPVG
-739 SKDHK
+739 ESNK

-773 TKAKGE
+773 TKNKGE

-798 NYVTLYKDYICVA
+798 NYVTLYNGYICVA

-818 IFKLV
+818 IFKLA

>member
-1 MKYKHFK
+1 
-8 QALLFKVGSD
+8 

-457 NYDKATTG
+457 DYDKATTG

-507 LSATSIQAANNKL
+507 LSATSIQAANDKL

-549 LDQAVTAQGGLDV
+549 LDQAVSAQGGLDV
-562 NYGMIDGSRFY
+562 NYGMIDGNRFY
-573 VAATTYK
+573 VAATSYK

-587 VELANGLMG
+587 ANLSNGQL
-596 KSKLVTYPIDK
+596 SDTKLVTYPIDK

-679 DNINLENPQSYTTEG
+679 NNINLENPQSYTTEG

>member
-1 MKYKHFK
+1 
-8 QALLFKVGSD
+8 

-58 TLDLTNSGESLFSS
+58 TLDLTNSGESLLSS

-85 FFGTRAANDAKFA
+85 FFGTRAASDANFV
-98 TTFDMPEQKNTD
+98 TTFNMPVQKNND
-110 TQIYGKRNLDG
+110 TQAYTNTDLNG
-121 GRYYLKESAG
+121 GRYYLKKSAG
-131 ECDFSK
+131 DCDFTK

-144 IFVNGDAKLIY
+144 IFVNGDAKLHY
-155 SANTFENATIVVKKG
+155 SATTFENTTIVVEQG

-175 KGTGSMIKQ
+175 EGEGSMIKP
-184 GVTVYNELGYVK
+184 GVTVYNELGYIK
-196 TEDPAADIVIEGNLY
+196 TKDSTKDIVIEGNLF
-211 SSWRGITSGLDEND
+211 STWRGITSGLDENG

-238 QLTADKTSP
+238 ELTADKKSP
-247 TQKITFMTGSKACI
+247 TQKITFKTGSKACI

-266 GTEVNVEEGANIYA
+266 GTEVNVEEGANVYA

-294 NLQIGGFLKTA
+294 NLQIGGFLKAA

-315 KAGDKSAIKVTNIL
+315 KAGDKSAIKVTNAL

-351 HKKVT
+351 NKKVT

-457 NYDKATTG
+457 DYDKATTG
-465 DFVKLKDA
+465 DLVKLKDT

-507 LSATSIQAANNKL
+507 LSATSIQAANDKL

-549 LDQAVTAQGGLDV
+549 LDQAVSAQGGLDV
-562 NYGMIDGSRFY
+562 NYGMIDGNRFY
-573 VAATTYK
+573 VAATSYK

-587 VELANGLMG
+587 ANLSNGQL
-596 KSKLVTYPIDK
+596 SDTKLVTYPIDK

-679 DNINLENPQSYTTEG
+679 NNINLENPQSYTTEG

-719 GLVRYDAQGNGT
+719 GLVRYDANGNPT
-731 VLFDAPAG
+731 VLFDAPIG
-739 SKDHK
+739 ESNKV
-744 IIGRVNGVAVDS
+744 IGRVNGVAVDS